1 MKGPQA
7 LRRGSLII
15 LFAAAVVC
23 ALAGSS
29 GLCSEAAAARPAG
42 PCPIQPARE
51 DSPAPVGACHLLKP
65 GQTLYALSRAYEV
78 PIETL
83 VEANGIAD
91 PSLIQAG
98 RMLFVPGAVRALEIP
113 ATFPA
118 NLNWP
123 LSGIITSSF
132 GSERMREH
140 HEGIDIDGVMG
151 QVVRAAAAGRVVWA
165 GSERGYGNLVI
176 IDHGGGLC
184 TLYAHASR
192 LLVGPDEVVESGEPV
207 AEVGDTGNARGAHL
221 HFEVHRNGQPVNPL
235 PMLGTGVA
243 RASAT
248 R

>member
-7 LRRGSLII
+7 LRCGSLII
-15 LFAAAVVC
+15 LLAAAVVC
-23 ALAGSS
+23 ALAGSP
-29 GLCSEAAAARPAG
+29 GLCSESAAARPAV

-51 DSPAPVGACHLLKP
+51 DAPAPAGACHLLKP

-91 PSLIQAG
+91 PSRIQAG
-98 RMLFVPGAVRALEIP
+98 RLLFIPGAPRALEIP
-113 ATFPA
+113 ASFPA
-118 NLNWP
+118 HLIWP
-123 LSGIITSSF
+123 LSGAITSSF

-151 QVVRAAAAGRVVWA
+151 QVVRAAAPGRVVWA

-176 IDHGGGLC
+176 IDHGGGLS

-192 LLVGPDEVVESGEPV
+192 LLVGPDETVESGEPV

-221 HFEVHRNGQPVNPL
+221 HFEVHRHGQPVNPL

-243 RASAT
+243 RASSQP
-248 R
+248 

>member
-1 MKGPQA
+1 P
-7 LRRGSLII
+7 LRRGSLI
-15 LFAAAVVC
+15 LLLAAAGVC

-29 GLCSEAAAARPAG
+29 GLCSESAAARPAG

-51 DSPAPVGACHLLKP
+51 DSSAPSGACHLLKP
-65 GQTLYALSRAYEV
+65 GQTLYALSRAYQV
-78 PIETL
+78 PIEIL

-91 PSLIQAG
+91 PSRIQAG
-98 RMLFVPGAVRALEIP
+98 RVLFIPGAPRALEIP

-118 NLNWP
+118 QLIWP
-123 LSGIITSSF
+123 LSGVITSSF

-176 IDHGGGLC
+176 IDHGGGLS

-192 LLVGPDEVVESGEPV
+192 LLVGPDETVESGEPV

-243 RASAT
+243 RASAQP
-248 R
+248 